1 MNACERRLMF
11 VLELADQIG
20 DVDLH
25 AKATEY
31 AERESPGSEP
41 NEFDYL
47 NAIRFAID
55 KAQGEEA

>member
-1 MNACERRLMF
+1 MF
-11 VLELADQIG
+11 VLEFADQIG

-55 KAQGEEA
+55 KAQGEA

>member
-1 MNACERRLMF
+1 MNADEGRLMF

-25 AKATEY
+25 AKAAEY
-31 AERESPGSEP
+31 AEREFPGSEP

-55 KAQGEEA
+55 KARGES